1 MSKVYVVEYRSTDPR
16 PNGGN
21 NTIHF
26 GAADD
31 TVAGDIVNV
40 LDDAIAGQRTQLS
53 CREYYDPGATLPDG
67 TRRTATVL
75 GVSTD
80 DAVYKW
86 RLRNVKLDVTDEML
100 VALFAGTSV
109 TGGAHDVA
117 ALSAAPHM
125 PGSGDTPAGAINV
138 AFNLKP

>member
-1 MSKVYVVEYRSTDPR
+1 MSKTYIAEFRSTDPR

-21 NTIHF
+21 NTIKF
-26 GAADD
+26 GAEDD
-31 TVAGDIVNV
+31 TAAEGIAAV
-40 LDDAIAGQRTQLS
+40 LEDGIAGQLTQLS
-53 CREYYDPGATLPDG
+53 CREEYYPGETLPTG

-86 RLRNVKLDVTDEML
+86 RLRNVKLDVTDDML
-100 VALFAGTSV
+100 VALFAGTAVS
-109 TGGAHDVA
+109 GGAHDVA

-125 PGSGDTPAGAINV
+125 PGSGDAPAGAINV